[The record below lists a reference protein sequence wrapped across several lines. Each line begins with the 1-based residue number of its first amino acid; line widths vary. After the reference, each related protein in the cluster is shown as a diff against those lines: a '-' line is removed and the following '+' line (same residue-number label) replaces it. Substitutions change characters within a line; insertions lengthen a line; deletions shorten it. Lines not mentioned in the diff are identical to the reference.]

1 MRVGEIAERT
11 GVSVRAIRYY
21 EAAGLLPA
29 GRQPNGYREFGEG
42 AVDRVR
48 AIRDLL
54 DVGFTI
60 DEIVSL
66 SPCLE
71 GAGSEAS
78 PCRTQ
83 TVTLYHEK
91 LERIEQQVSTLLDLR
106 QRIQARIA
114 TLEPDAPAVPA

>member
-1 MRVGEIAERT
+1 MRVGEIAERA

-21 EAAGLLPA
+21 ERAGLLPA
-29 GRQPNGYREFGEG
+29 VRRANGYREFEP
-42 AVDRVR
+42 AVVDRVR

-66 SPCLE
+66 SPCLQ
-71 GAGSEAS
+71 GAANDA

-83 TVTLYHEK
+83 TVTLYREK
-91 LERIEQQVSTLLDLR
+91 LDRINQQVNTLLDLR
-106 QRIQARIA
+106 QRIQERIA
-114 TLEPDAPAVPA
+114 VLEPAPAGAAA

>member
-1 MRVGEIAERT
+1 MRVGEIAERS

-29 GRQPNGYREFGEG
+29 VRRATGYREFAPEV
-42 AVDRVR
+42 ADRVR

-60 DEIVSL
+60 EEIVSL
-66 SPCLE
+66 SPCLQ
-71 GAGSEAS
+71 GAANDA

-83 TVTLYHEK
+83 TVTLYREK
-91 LERIEQQVSTLLDLR
+91 LDRINQQVSTLLELR
-106 QRIQARIA
+106 GRIEARISV
-114 TLEPDAPAVPA
+114 LEPVGAA